1 MIEVK
6 SFQVGPLMTNNYVVS
21 DDMREACSIDCS
33 CVKESEWE
41 EMKSYIREKRLKPVH
56 MLCTHLHFDHVM
68 GCGFV
73 YRDFGLEV
81 EGSISDFEQYNQ
93 RDLYVEAF
101 GLSSA
106 GLLPAPKMND
116 ISCLRYLTF
125 GGHELAILHTPGHTP
140 GGLSYYC
147 RKENVVFVGDT
158 LFQASIGRTD
168 LPGGSSSQLVRSI
181 RNELLTLPPSTHVF
195 TGHGPATTIEYEQ
208 KFNPYI

>member
-1 MIEVK
+1 MIEIK
-6 SFQVGPLMTNNYVVS
+6 SFQVSPIMTNNYVVS
-21 DDMREACSIDCS
+21 DDTREACIIDCS
-33 CVKESEWE
+33 CTKESEWE
-41 EMKSYIREKRLKPVH
+41 EIKNYITEKRLKLVH

-68 GCGFV
+68 GCGYV

-101 GLSSA
+101 GMSSA

-116 ISCLRYLTF
+116 ISSKRYLTF
-125 GGHELAILHTPGHTP
+125 GGHEIAIIQTPGHTP

-147 RKENVVFVGDT
+147 RKENAVFVGDT
-158 LFQASIGRTD
+158 LFQSSIGRTD
-168 LPGGSSSQLVRSI
+168 LPGGNSNQLIRSI
-181 RNELLTLPPSTHVF
+181 KNGLLTLLPTTHVF
-195 TGHGPATTIEYEQ
+195 PGHGPSTTIEYEQ